1 MIHDETG
8 FPVGSPKVTRD
19 AIKRMHD
26 KISRAEDEI
35 IEVHQEF
42 MDDAEFAVVSFG
54 GTARTAYESVLNAR
68 KRGLKVGFVRLVTI
82 FPFADKI
89 INQIA
94 KKLRGIVVAELNFGQ
109 LVNEVERAVKG
120 QCPVKLC
127 AKYDMTIF
135 EPEEIEQSIDELVAE
150 VNQND

>member
-1 MIHDETG
+1 MIHDDTG
-8 FPVGSPKVTRD
+8 FPSGSPKVTREQ
-19 AIKRMHD
+19 IKRMHD

-54 GTARTAYESVLNAR
+54 GTARTAYEAVLNAR
-68 KRGLKVGFVRLVTI
+68 KRGIKVGYVRLITI

-89 INQIA
+89 IRDLSKN
-94 KKLRGIVVAELNFGQ
+94 LRELIVAELNFGQ
-109 LVNEVERAVKG
+109 IVYEVERAA

-135 EPEEIEQSIDELVAE
+135 EPEEIEKSIDELVAE
-150 VNQND
+150 VK

>member
-1 MIHDETG
+1 MIHDDTG
-8 FPVGSPKVTRD
+8 FPSGSPKVTRE

-35 IEVHQEF
+35 IDVHREF

-54 GTARTAYESVLNAR
+54 GTSRTAYEAVLNAR

-82 FPFADKI
+82 FPFAEKI
-89 INQIA
+89 IRELSAN
-94 KKLRGIVVAELNFGQ
+94 LRGLIVAELNYGQ
-109 LVNEVERAVKG
+109 LVNEVERAVCG

-150 VNQND
+150 VNGND